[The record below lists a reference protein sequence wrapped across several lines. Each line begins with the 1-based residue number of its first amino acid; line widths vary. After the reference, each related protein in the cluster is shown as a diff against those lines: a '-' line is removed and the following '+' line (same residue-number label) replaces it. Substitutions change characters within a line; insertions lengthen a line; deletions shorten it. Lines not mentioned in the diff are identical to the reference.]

1 MVKEVRCNKT
11 GIVGQVSEVVVQAT
25 GGSILV
31 KKGKVE
37 LYSLWVGATRL
48 YQC

>member
-1 MVKEVRCNKT
+1 MVNEVRCNKT
-11 GIVGQVSEVVVQAT
+11 GIVGQVSEVVVQVT

-31 KKGKVE
+31 RKGKVE